1 MFYFFNEF
9 DIFMKFIQNINDIH
23 DEVIL
28 LRMVKISFLD
38 VLLMRNNGKL
48 ETTVFRKETNNNV
61 YLHWRSFAPITWKK
75 GTLRTLIRR
84 AYALCSNDNLLQEEL
99 HHIEKCFTEI
109 NSYPKW
115 LLKQTLDS
123 FKTSS
128 KEYNNKINSK
138 NNNDM
143 NLNNLSDK
151 IVHTLKVQ
159 SWTKGWRQIHKI
171 KQNRF
176 FYGMFYS

>member
-61 YLHWRSFAPITWKK
+61 YLH
-75 GTLRTLIRR
+75 
-84 AYALCSNDNLLQEEL
+84 
-99 HHIEKCFTEI
+99 
-109 NSYPKW
+109 
-115 LLKQTLDS
+115 
-123 FKTSS
+123 
-128 KEYNNKINSK
+128 
-138 NNNDM
+138 
-143 NLNNLSDK
+143 
-151 IVHTLKVQ
+151 
-159 SWTKGWRQIHKI
+159 
-171 KQNRF
+171 
-176 FYGMFYS
+176 